1 MNSNYKST
9 VKIIGGNWKRK
20 NISFH
25 GSNNLRPTLNRIRE
39 TLFNWL
45 DQDLSNKNCI
55 DLFAGSGAL
64 GFEALSRN
72 ASSCTF
78 IESNK
83 SSYLKLE
90 ENKNNLN
97 AVKAKIFE
105 GDGLKFL
112 ENNNELFDIIFCD
125 PPFGILDSLDLIEL
139 ANKSL
144 TKNGLIYFESDIEIS
159 SKDLNIYKTSK
170 AGNVYFYLIK

>member
-25 GSNNLRPTLNRIRE
+25 GSNDLRPTLNRIRE

-144 TKNGLIYFESDIEIS
+144 TKNGLIYFESDIEIF

>member
-1 MNSNYKST
+1 MISNNTSI
-9 VKIIGGNWKRK
+9 VKIIGGKWKRK
-20 NISFH
+20 NISFN

-45 DQDLSNKNCI
+45 DQDLTNKKCL
-55 DLFAGSGAL
+55 DLFSGSGAL

-72 ASSCTF
+72 SLSCTF

-83 SSYLKLE
+83 SSYLKLI

-97 AVKAKIFE
+97 ALNAKIFE
-105 GDGLKFL
+105 ADSLNFLKS
-112 ENNNELFDIIFCD
+112 NNELFDVIFCD
-125 PPFGILDSLDLIEL
+125 PPFGAFDSLELIEIIRR
-139 ANKSL
+139 SL
-144 TKNGLIYFESDIEIS
+144 TKDGLIYFESNSDIPT
-159 SKDLNIYKTSK
+159 KDLNIYKTSK

>member
-1 MNSNYKST
+1 VNSNYKST